1 LNSKSLLISAFFIL
15 GALFLGLYTGAKVEH
30 RLAGLRAEYQAEQYS
45 AELSDLRA
53 RLDDVLSDSTIL
65 RQMVTFTGTASW
77 YGDREQGQIT
87 ANNERF
93 SKFALTAASKFFP
106 FNSRWRVINLENR
119 RETIVRISDD
129 GPNILGRIIDLSQAA
144 AKEIGMERTG
154 TARVVLTPV
163 LGN

>member
-1 LNSKSLLISAFFIL
+1 MKSKALLIASFFIL
-15 GALFLGLYTGAKVEH
+15 GALLLGLYVGAKVESS
-30 RLAGLRAEYQAEQYS
+30 LADSREEFLAKQYN
-45 AELSDLRA
+45 AELTDLRI
-53 RLDDVLSDSTIL
+53 RLDDALVDSTIL
-65 RQMVTFTGTASW
+65 HQMVTFTGTASW
-77 YGDREQGQIT
+77 YGDREHGQIT

-106 FNSRWRVINLENR
+106 FNSLWRIINLENR

-129 GPNILGRIIDLSQAA
+129 GPNVRGRIIDLSPAA
-144 AKEIGMERTG
+144 AREIGMERTG